1 MCDRLTGRYPKT
13 FKFKGWHPQCMCYA
27 TPILMDEETFDD
39 NELGDLKAALWGT
52 EYKKKQSKDLIT
64 DVPDGF
70 KEWVAENM
78 DAQANWSSIP
88 YFIRDNF
95 VDGDLSKGLKIDL
108 PTAAPD
114 VPNVPQFNYDE
125 PNDALEA
132 YIGGDMMWINQ
143 YLRGRGD
150 FGELSAKEKQYLEE
164 LKQVTQSDVI
174 GECTLWRSVD
184 ARAIFGEMSD
194 MSFSA
199 LEDYFLYGDTSKQ
212 TMQKIQRFLG
222 IEGKEIIE
230 KGFMSTTK
238 DHDIAADWG
247 DYTGSDYPIL
257 MKIRTTANTRGVDVE
272 RYTRI
277 HNPEAEE
284 DNPQAEMLL
293 SCNQKFKVVSVSKD
307 SGNICVEVELIN
319 EVQPNHVNLK
329 TTNKEATSI
338 PPHIEEYIS
347 HNDGKILVSP
357 LHGNDELNSNL
368 KLAQTLHEAMGEKVY
383 ILPNINPNGV
393 NAHLRPEYIPKG
405 VKDGKNADFMCANL
419 IWDGK
424 EASFKNTP
432 NEWEKIKK
440 TLENHFKKAK
450 LQADNFIIKVPLWLS
465 EEAITT
471 ITDNY
476 LKVSKKNRIIII
488 CKDNGWYKVYKNTNG

>member
-27 TPILMDEETFDD
+27 TPILMDEETFDE

-52 EYKKKQSKDLIT
+52 ECKKKQSKDLIT

-78 DAQANWSSIP
+78 DAQANWSSTP

-284 DNPQAEMLL
+284 DNPQAEILL
-293 SCNQKFKVVSVSKD
+293 NCNQKFKVVSVSKD
-307 SGNICVEVELIN
+307 SGNICVEVELIDN
-319 EVQPNHVNLK
+319 AQPAQATPKVDPIQAQRDLIAKAHQAINQTQILLDK
-329 TTNKEATSI
+329 SKAMNKPIA
-338 PPHIEEYIS
+338 
-347 HNDGKILVSP
+347 
-357 LHGNDELNSNL
+357 
-368 KLAQTLHEAMGEKVY
+368 
-383 ILPNINPNGV
+383 NP
-393 NAHLRPEYIPKG
+393 
-405 VKDGKNADFMCANL
+405 
-419 IWDGK
+419 
-424 EASFKNTP
+424 
-432 NEWEKIKK
+432 
-440 TLENHFKKAK
+440 
-450 LQADNFIIKVPLWLS
+450 LS
-465 EEAITT
+465 EEAKNRRSQIREEAQKTLSGTT
-471 ITDNY
+471 MSNPAFSKPINISNRAIKEWLNQPFFNPEAKNECLLYLPTLMRNAEYKGAGADKHDERIKAHLFQIKISGKDCWVIVRELENGQCNLHSITDNDTI
-476 LKVSKKNRIIII
+476 LNIIKK
-488 CKDNGWYKVYKNTNG
+488 